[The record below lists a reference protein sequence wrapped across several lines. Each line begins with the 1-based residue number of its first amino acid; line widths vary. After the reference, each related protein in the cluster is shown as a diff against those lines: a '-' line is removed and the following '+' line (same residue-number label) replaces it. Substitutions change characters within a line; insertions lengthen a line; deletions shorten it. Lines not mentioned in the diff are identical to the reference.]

1 VVTSM
6 LLEIIYLVFVD
17 ALFLAA
23 CLLVL
28 LPLSVYKKAAFA
40 VLKRNFVGYFMNPT
54 GYIFL
59 CLFVLLTSLA
69 AFWPHG
75 FFNSNLANLNQLNK
89 FLPYIMLI
97 FIPAITMSLWADERR
112 QGTDELLLTLPADD
126 FDIVVGKY
134 CAAAAIYTCS
144 LVFSQLSHYAVL
156 VSLTYGLLDQ
166 GLLCA
171 TYFGYWLTGLAMIAV
186 GMIASFWTKNLTVG
200 FILGVLF
207 NAPLAFAANIDT
219 IIPYE
224 GASRLIKSWSVS
236 AMFDDFGRGVV
247 SLSSVVYFA
256 GIIAVGLYIS
266 IILIAT
272 RHWFGGKDSIA
283 RIGHYLIRI
292 AAMMVT
298 FGGMTYFFTNH
309 DFRLDATEEQISS
322 LSPDTIEILKDLD
335 PRHPI
340 EIEAF
345 ISRDVPESHVQTKHN
360 LITMLNE
367 FASYSTNIRVRIHND
382 LQPFSEQT
390 HLAEERYRIT
400 PRSLQSRSRGVLK
413 SEAVIMG
420 AAFNC
425 GMERVVVPFFEYGIP
440 VEYELI
446 RSINTVQ
453 RASRPL
459 LGIVRTDA
467 RIFGDPIMTAEGL
480 QPMRR
485 ELFITELQK
494 QYDVDIVNPAT
505 PIEQDKYA
513 ALLVVQPS
521 SLDPIGMQNLIDAV
535 RRGQPT
541 AIFEDPLPAEMGS
554 AVAPTGE
561 QRVPAVPQMGV
572 LVKADIRKLWD
583 ALGIS
588 SPGGLTGSGGFQPNI
603 AWQYF
608 SPYASVREMSVPP
621 QIFVS
626 PNAPGG
632 ADAIN
637 QNDPITKGLTEIY
650 FPFPGTIEKKAGN
663 RVTELIPLAST
674 GSMSGTVSAMVL
686 REIYM
691 RAGENSRQLNE
702 FYGQAL
708 GAPDQRSHTIAAR
721 IVTRGV
727 DPATLKK
734 DKNASAESPTPELD
748 TSINVVY
755 VADVDFLASIFLFLR
770 ARPGDIGQDE
780 QVNFR
785 FENVAF
791 LLNIVDELTG
801 DDEYIAIR
809 GHTPQ
814 YFTLR
819 KIEDEVERS
828 RNREVQQRNQ
838 FLEEYDREMAIATD
852 QIAERQKTIEQK
864 LLDLESEKNPD
875 LAQQR
880 DLDYLRKTQEVIN
893 RDRQQRVE
901 QKLARKRDEAVKEIR
916 READLDILAIQNR
929 FKVYAAVIP
938 PIPPLIVGLL
948 VFVRRRLREREGI
961 DRERLL

>member
-1 VVTSM
+1 M
-6 LLEIIYLVFVD
+6 LLEIIYLIFVD
-17 ALFLAA
+17 ALFLAL
-23 CLLVL
+23 CLLFL
-28 LPLSVYKKAAFA
+28 LPLSFYRKAAFA

-75 FFNSNLANLNQLNK
+75 FFNANLANLNQLNK

-134 CAAAAIYTCS
+134 CAAASIYTCS

-156 VSLTYGLLDQ
+156 VALTYGLLDQ

-171 TYFGYWLTGLAMIAV
+171 TYFGYWLTGLAMIAI

-207 NAPLAFAANIDT
+207 NAPLAFAANADT

-224 GASRLIKSWSVS
+224 SVSRIVKSWSVS

-247 SLSSVVYFA
+247 SLSSVVYFV
-256 GIIAVGLYIS
+256 GIIVVGLYIS

-272 RHWFGGKDSIA
+272 RHWFGGKDSMA
-283 RIGHYLIRI
+283 RIGHYLTRI
-292 AAMMVT
+292 AAMVVT
-298 FGGMTYFFTNH
+298 FGGLTYFFTNH
-309 DFRLDATEEQISS
+309 DFRLDATEEQVSS
-322 LSPDTIEILKDLD
+322 LSPDTIEILKNLD
-335 PRHPI
+335 PSHPI

-345 ISRDVPESHVQTKHN
+345 ISRDVPESHVQTRHN
-360 LITMLNE
+360 LVTMLHE
-367 FASYSTNIRVRIHND
+367 FASYSKNIRVLIHDD

-413 SEAVIMG
+413 SEDVIMG

-453 RASRPL
+453 KASRPL
-459 LGIVRTDA
+459 LGILRTDA
-467 RIFGDPIMTAEGL
+467 RIFGDPIITAQGL
-480 QPMRR
+480 QPMQR

-494 QYDVDIVNPAT
+494 QYDVDIVNPAI
-505 PIEQDKYA
+505 PIEQNKYA

-521 SLDPIGMQNLIDAV
+521 SLDPVGMQNLIDAV
-535 RRGQPT
+535 RSGQPT
-541 AIFEDPLPAEMGS
+541 AIFEDPLPAEM
-554 AVAPTGE
+554 AQVVTATGD
-561 QRVPAVPQMGV
+561 QRVPAVPQMGIP
-572 LVKADIRKLWD
+572 VKADIRNLWD
-583 ALGIS
+583 ALGID
-588 SPGGLTGSGGFQPNI
+588 SPGALSGAGGFQPNI
-603 AWQYF
+603 AWQF
-608 SPYASVREMSVPP
+608 FNPYAGVREMSVPP
-621 QIFVS
+621 QVFVS
-626 PNAPGG
+626 ANAPGTEE
-632 ADAIN
+632 AIN
-637 QNDPITKGLTEIY
+637 QSDPITKGLTEIY

-663 RVTELIPLAST
+663 RVTELIPLART
-674 GSMSGTVSAMVL
+674 GNVSGTITATAL

-691 RAGENSRQLNE
+691 RAGDNTRQLNDL
-702 FYGQAL
+702 FGQAL
-708 GAPDQRSHTIAAR
+708 GTPDKRSHTIAAR
-721 IVTRGV
+721 IVSSRVGGKAATTKRQ
-727 DPATLKK
+727 DTDTDQAPPAL
-734 DKNASAESPTPELD
+734 DKA
-748 TSINVVY
+748 INVVY

-770 ARPGDIGQDE
+770 ARPGDIAQDE

-791 LLNIVDELTG
+791 LLNIVDDLTG
-801 DDEYIAIR
+801 DDEYISIR
-809 GHTPQ
+809 RHTPR
-814 YFTLR
+814 YYTLQ
-819 KIEDEVERS
+819 KIEDEVERA
-828 RNREVQQRNQ
+828 RNRELQQRNQ
-838 FLEEYDREMAIATD
+838 FMEEYERATAEAAD
-852 QIAERQKTIEQK
+852 KIAESQKVIEQK
-864 LLDLESEKNPD
+864 LRDLELKD
-875 LAQQR
+875 GVDIGRQR
-880 DLDYLRKTQEVIN
+880 DLEYLRKTQEIVAAN
-893 RDRQQRVE
+893 RQQRVE
-901 QKLARKRDEAVKEIR
+901 QKLARKRDEAIKEIR

-961 DRERLL
+961 SRERLL